1 MPEAPAEPKL
11 LFPFLRPSYSVLVI
25 PLSWLVVRV
34 SVGWIFTGSRVG
46 QDHDWPHRCL
56 SEGL

>member
-11 LFPFLRPSYSVLVI
+11 LFPFLRPFYEGLVI

-34 SVGWIFTGSRVG
+34 AVGWNLTGSRVG
-46 QDHDWPHRCL
+46 QGRDWPHRCL